1 MDFIPT
7 DETAGVQAGERKR
20 NFYLTSN
27 TRLQILKSHA
37 GEDFEMAARDLQTG
51 SRLIQPLP

>member
-1 MDFIPT
+1 MKVRIPSPLI
-7 DETAGVQAGERKR
+7 GVQAGERSS
-20 NFYLTSN
+20 FYLKSN